1 MPIQVKICGLT
12 RVDEACA
19 CADAGAD
26 AIGLVFY
33 PPSPR
38 FVNLEQA
45 QIIRSALPPHIVP
58 VGVFVDLPVEN
69 MILTAREVGFRT
81 IQLHGNE
88 TPFTIRILKNEGF
101 QVIKAVRSSGS
112 ELLLDADEF
121 AYADH
126 LLIEAS
132 RGILPG
138 GNGTAWNWSEAS
150 ILSPRHSFLLAGGLN
165 ADNIS
170 RAILESKA
178 SGVDLSSGA
187 ESSPGRKDIEKVK
200 VIIST
205 VRNLAHDFPTGAIF
219 P

>member
-12 RVDEACA
+12 RADEAFA
-19 CADAGAD
+19 CAEAGAD

-45 QIIRSALPPHIVP
+45 TNIRKALPTHVIP

-69 MILTAREVGFRT
+69 MILIASEVGFNT

-101 QVIKAVRSSGS
+101 QVIKAVRSSGVD
-112 ELLLDADEF
+112 LLRDKEEF

-126 LLIEAS
+126 LLVEAS
-132 RGILPG
+132 RGDLPG
-138 GNGTAWNWSEAS
+138 GNGAAWNWAEAS
-150 ILSPRHSFLLAGGLN
+150 ILSPHRPFLLAGGLN
-165 ADNIS
+165 AENLTK
-170 RAILESKA
+170 AITESKA
-178 SGVDLSSGA
+178 SAVDLSSGA
-187 ESSPGRKDIEKVK
+187 ESTPGRKDISK
-200 VIIST
+200 VITILST
-205 VRNLAHDFPTGAIF
+205 VRSIVPDFPTGAVF
-219 P
+219 V